1 MKFNQN
7 QIKLFN
13 RNINALNNTVLKESL
28 KQIKSSKFEL
38 ILGKDNLDI
47 NLKNTSDNTF
57 LYKNAIDELN
67 SMLNIYN
74 DKYLL
79 YPVLYFYGFGN
90 GILFKA
96 LLQNKNH
103 QHIVVF
109 EKELEIIKIMLHL
122 MDFSQELKEN
132 KLIILDVNSL
142 EFQDYYDLCSSNP
155 FFQFSRTYFLELS
168 SDFYEKDKEE
178 ILNLNNNLMEKFKNA
193 VLLKGNDS
201 KDILQGIEQ
210 LIYNL
215 PKIIT
220 HTAYQDL
227 LKKRENLSD
236 TAIIVS
242 TGPSLTKQLPILKK
256 YANKATIISADSSYP
271 ILAKHDIKPDYVV
284 SLERILL
291 TSEFFNNNFG
301 DFDKDILFI
310 TTHLTHPQTIKN
322 LEKNNRNFMLAYRG
336 SEFIKYLK
344 IKNFGELSEGHSVA
358 NVAYGLAVFLRH
370 KNIIFIGQDLAY
382 SNDGLSHTKDYR
394 NLNKH
399 KGHYERDFGHFR
411 TIAYGGIGF
420 VESSFYWSLFRFFL
434 EKRIHEANQL
444 ELCNTY
450 NCTEGGARI
459 EGAIEKPFKETCET
473 LLKNNLN
480 KNFPKID
487 PLSSHK
493 QNELLLKCYC
503 KIIKSINHCKTFKK
517 ELLKSYNHIQESFSN
532 LNLISNLD
540 EGKEILNY
548 LIQEIDKIKFKLED
562 EKNMLDLYEILGP
575 ILTQFELNIAK
586 IYILNPK
593 TSEDSYKKSLLW
605 VKEHI
610 EFFKMIYIHIEA
622 QEKALIKNIAPL
634 ENELTQRNLEKYK
647 RKINA
652 KYNF

>member
-13 RNINALNNTVLKESL
+13 RNINALNNTVLKENL
-28 KQIKSSKFEL
+28 KQIKSSKFKL

-57 LYKNAIDELN
+57 LYENAIDELN

-155 FFQFSRTYFLELS
+155 FFGFSRTYFLELS
-168 SDFYEKDKEE
+168 SDYYEKDKEE
-178 ILNLNNNLMEKFKNA
+178 ILNLNNNLIDKFKNA
-193 VLLKGNDS
+193 ILSSGNDS
-201 KDILQGIEQ
+201 KDVLQGIEQ

-215 PKIIT
+215 PKMIT

-382 SNDGLSHTKDYR
+382 SDDGFSHTKDYR

-399 KGHYERDFGHFR
+399 EGHYERDFGHFR
-411 TIAYGGIGF
+411 TIAYGGVGF

-434 EKRIHEANQL
+434 EKRIYITNQSGF
-444 ELCNTY
+444 CNTY

-459 EGAIEKPFKETCET
+459 EGTIEKPFKEMCET

-480 KNFPKID
+480 KNFPKIV

-493 QNELLLKCYC
+493 QNELLLKCYY
-503 KIIKSINHCKTFKK
+503 KIIKSINHCK
-517 ELLKSYNHIQESFSN
+517 
-532 LNLISNLD
+532 
-540 EGKEILNY
+540 
-548 LIQEIDKIKFKLED
+548 
-562 EKNMLDLYEILGP
+562 
-575 ILTQFELNIAK
+575 
-586 IYILNPK
+586 
-593 TSEDSYKKSLLW
+593 
-605 VKEHI
+605 
-610 EFFKMIYIHIEA
+610 
-622 QEKALIKNIAPL
+622 
-634 ENELTQRNLEKYK
+634 
-647 RKINA
+647 
-652 KYNF
+652 

>member
-109 EKELEIIKIMLHL
+109 EKELEIVKIMLHL

-132 KLIILDVNSL
+132 KLIILDVDSL

-411 TIAYGGIGF
+411 TIAYGGVGF

>member
-109 EKELEIIKIMLHL
+109 EKELEIVKIMLHL

-411 TIAYGGIGF
+411 TIAYGGVGF

-593 TSEDSYKKSLLW
+593 NSEDSYKKSLLW

>member
-1 MKFNQN
+1 
-7 QIKLFN
+7 
-13 RNINALNNTVLKESL
+13 
-28 KQIKSSKFEL
+28 
-38 ILGKDNLDI
+38 
-47 NLKNTSDNTF
+47 
-57 LYKNAIDELN
+57 DELN

-155 FFQFSRTYFLELS
+155 FFGFSRTYFLELS
-168 SDFYEKDKEE
+168 SDYYEKDKEE
-178 ILNLNNNLMEKFKNA
+178 ILNLNNNLIDKFKNA
-193 VLLKGNDS
+193 ILSSGNDS
-201 KDILQGIEQ
+201 KDVLQGIEQ

-215 PKIIT
+215 PKMIT

-322 LEKNNRNFMLAYRG
+322 LE
-336 SEFIKYLK
+336 
-344 IKNFGELSEGHSVA
+344 
-358 NVAYGLAVFLRH
+358 
-370 KNIIFIGQDLAY
+370 
-382 SNDGLSHTKDYR
+382 
-394 NLNKH
+394 
-399 KGHYERDFGHFR
+399 
-411 TIAYGGIGF
+411 
-420 VESSFYWSLFRFFL
+420 
-434 EKRIHEANQL
+434 
-444 ELCNTY
+444 
-450 NCTEGGARI
+450 
-459 EGAIEKPFKETCET
+459 
-473 LLKNNLN
+473 
-480 KNFPKID
+480 
-487 PLSSHK
+487 
-493 QNELLLKCYC
+493 
-503 KIIKSINHCKTFKK
+503 
-517 ELLKSYNHIQESFSN
+517 
-532 LNLISNLD
+532 
-540 EGKEILNY
+540 
-548 LIQEIDKIKFKLED
+548 
-562 EKNMLDLYEILGP
+562 
-575 ILTQFELNIAK
+575 
-586 IYILNPK
+586 
-593 TSEDSYKKSLLW
+593 
-605 VKEHI
+605 
-610 EFFKMIYIHIEA
+610 
-622 QEKALIKNIAPL
+622 
-634 ENELTQRNLEKYK
+634 
-647 RKINA
+647 
-652 KYNF
+652 